1 MKGHLERTVTLSAGA
16 ILALALSLG
25 LSWGLD
31 RLLPP
36 DTWPTGA
43 LPLIFLMHGVTV
55 IAAWLYRWASVLYIA
70 PGLVIGGLL
79 FGQGLPVLDPTSV
92 WVVAATSLAVAPLGF
107 AMMDW
112 AGIGCS
118 PSQRLDRKCW
128 RVLVLAGLKASF
140 FGYLLRAGLAKLTA
154 AEAVL
159 DAAHAAQTMLSEM
172 LGLMTMLVL
181 LMLVFRWSR
190 AVAG

>member
-1 MKGHLERTVTLSAGA
+1 MKGHIERTVTLSAGA
-16 ILALALSLG
+16 ILALALSLA

-79 FGQGLPVLDPTSV
+79 FGAGKREALPKS
-92 WVVAATSLAVAPLGF
+92 ALARLVREGT
-107 AMMDW
+107 
-112 AGIGCS
+112 
-118 PSQRLDRKCW
+118 PSGK
-128 RVLVLAGLKASF
+128 K
-140 FGYLLRAGLAKLTA
+140 
-154 AEAVL
+154 
-159 DAAHAAQTMLSEM
+159 EM
-172 LGLMTMLVL
+172 V
-181 LMLVFRWSR
+181 
-190 AVAG
+190 